1 MSPTRVV
8 VRPMSKTEGA
18 ARRRIAAKYLE
29 VAEIAATE
37 DGESVN
43 VAVGIAVLAGI
54 AASDAICA
62 AALGERYAG
71 QDHAAAVQVLKR
83 VDAALAR
90 TLKKLV
96 DMKPGSHYADALLS
110 PADRDRAIRAASD
123 LVQAARERI

>member
-1 MSPTRVV
+1 MSPTRVT
-8 VRPMSKTEGA
+8 VRPMGKAEGA

-37 DGESVN
+37 EGAAIN

-71 QDHAAAVQVLKR
+71 QDHAAAVDVLKR
-83 VDAALAR
+83 VDAKLAR
-90 TLKKLV
+90 KLKKLA
-96 DMKPGSHYADALLS
+96 DMKQLSHYGDALLTS
-110 PADRDRAIRAASD
+110 NDRDRAIRAAAD